1 MFAYGGMRRGRSTL
15 ETKKKHAADEHGIDN
30 IVSPHPNDIL
40 VVCYGCN
47 GELFHDVKTM
57 AKIAIKGLKKEGY
70 KIIAGSFATF
80 NDRDIPGHSGALVI
94 SESHFNW
101 HTYFEFERRI
111 DLFLNT
117 CRGPEA
123 GWATIADV
131 VNSIKPAEVYARSAR
146 IEPQVKGYDFVFPKG
161 PADDFISYID
171 LKVQNTATD
180 FLHYCN
186 EKKQLSLS

>member
-1 MFAYGGMRRGRSTL
+1 MFTPGGLRRGRSTL
-15 ETKKKHAADEHGIDN
+15 ETKKEHADHEHGIDN

-47 GELFHDVKTM
+47 GELFHDVKKM
-57 AKIAIKGLKKEGY
+57 ANIAVKGLKKECY
-70 KIIAGSFATF
+70 TIIDGSFGTF
-80 NDRDIPGHSGALVI
+80 NKEGIPGHSGALVI

-117 CRGPEA
+117 CRGPGA
-123 GWATIADV
+123 GWVTIADV
-131 VNSIKPAEVYARSAR
+131 VNHIEPAEVYARSAR
-146 IEPQVKGYDFVFPKG
+146 IEPQVRGYDFVFPRG
-161 PADDFISYID
+161 PTKDFLSSID
-171 LKVQNTATD
+171 TKVQNTAKD
-180 FLHYCN
+180 FLRYCN